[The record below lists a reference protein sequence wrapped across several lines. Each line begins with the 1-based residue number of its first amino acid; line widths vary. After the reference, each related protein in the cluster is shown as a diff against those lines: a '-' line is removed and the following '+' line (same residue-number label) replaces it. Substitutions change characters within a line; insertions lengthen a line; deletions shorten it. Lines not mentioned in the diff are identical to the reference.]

1 MNDFRKL
8 VKRIGNGRKYLFL
21 LILRAPFDALRTW
34 MLASLMKAV
43 FLCLETQKADRL
55 FTICVIFGLLCAVLF
70 FYNGTIW
77 SIYAAFSAK
86 VEIRMQRGLLDKLF
100 GLSLRK
106 VESHLGGEWL
116 TRINGDVQSAM
127 MMMNGPMNMPH
138 LVVAI
143 LNTMLS
149 SVLMLGNSVPL
160 FGVTMLFIIPHLWL
174 NYKVVLKKIPQ
185 LKEEAQKALAENTAS
200 IKPLITEAEAI
211 WIYEAEEL
219 LMRQCEESS
228 DRLMR
233 INRKIHMRNAMSKV
247 LMRLFGL
254 GGYLA
259 VLLLGY
265 SYVYRDTMTF
275 SDVVYCFQI
284 RGSIIGGIFMLI
296 VCMSNIKAN
305 GVCVKRINDMFEE

>member
-1 MNDFRKL
+1 VNDFQKL
-8 VKRIGNGRKYLFL
+8 VKKIGNGRKYLFL

-43 FLCLETQKADRL
+43 FLCLETQKADRI
-55 FTICVIFGLLCAVLF
+55 FAICVIFGLLCAVLF

-86 VEIRMQRGLLDKLF
+86 VEIRIQRGLLDKLF

-116 TRINGDVQSAM
+116 TRINGDVQSAV

-143 LNTMLS
+143 LNTVLS

-174 NYKVVLKKIPQ
+174 NYKVVLKKIPR
-185 LKEEAQKALAENTAS
+185 LKEEAQNALAENTAS

-211 WIYEAEEL
+211 WIYKAEEL

-228 DRLMR
+228 GRLMR
-233 INRKIHMRNAMSKV
+233 INRKIHMRNAISNV

-305 GVCVKRINDMFEE
+305 GVCAKRINDMFEE